1 MNKKVCIVIVV
12 IILLGIICGIM
23 LNKNSKNTNDQN
35 EEKRL
40 EENSVV
46 NQQVANE
53 EANVVDNETVN
64 EVQETL
70 TNSEKENTTTETFT
84 EEPKTAEEKAI
95 AIAKKDYGNE
105 QGVKFGVEGIDES
118 GRYIVTV
125 RNSDT
130 TEALAFYFVNLT
142 NSTFTKKEMN

>member
-23 LNKNSKNTNDQN
+23 LNKNSKNTNNQN
-35 EEKRL
+35 EEKWL

-46 NQQVANE
+46 NQQVVKD
-53 EANVVDNETVN
+53 ANVVDNETVN
-64 EVQETL
+64 EVQETV

-130 TEALAFYFVNLT
+130 TEALAFYFVNVT

>member
-1 MNKKVCIVIVV
+1 MSKKVWIVIVV
-12 IILLGIICGIM
+12 IILLGVICGIM
-23 LNKNSKNTNDQN
+23 LNKNSKNTNSQN
-35 EEKRL
+35 EEKIL
-40 EENSVV
+40 EV
-46 NQQVANE
+46 NKIANQE
-53 EANVVDNETVN
+53 VTNVVESEIVNEMQETV
-64 EVQETL
+64 
-70 TNSEKENTTTETFT
+70 TNSEKENSVTETFT

-105 QGVKFGVEGIDES
+105 QGVKFGIEGIDEN

-130 TEALAFYFVNLT
+130 TEALAFYFVNVT

>member
-23 LNKNSKNTNDQN
+23 LNKNSKNTNNQN

-46 NQQVANE
+46 
-53 EANVVDNETVN
+53 DNETVN
-64 EVQETL
+64 EVQETV

-130 TEALAFYFVNLT
+130 TEALAFYFVNVT

>member
-23 LNKNSKNTNDQN
+23 LNKNSKNTNNQN

-46 NQQVANE
+46 NQQVVKD
-53 EANVVDNETVN
+53 ANVVDNETVN
-64 EVQETL
+64 EVQETV

-130 TEALAFYFVNLT
+130 TEALAFYFVNVT